1 MYQELSAVKLMF
13 GTEQNTY
20 ALNVMF
26 KGILQLQQTLIAHV
40 KIMPV
45 KIQLMSIPMD
55 NIGANTNAEMVI

>member
-1 MYQELSAVKLMF
+1 MF